1 MLSNVFNVTAFDLN
15 DGFPSTT
22 AATLYVY
29 SLFCSRFLS
38 VYEYTFCTFA
48 FVSVVSF
55 SSTICLIVSPLRY
68 TAPEYP
74 SASVAFT
81 SILPPEITLSSSFT
95 FETREERSAF
105 SAVSQNLS
113 FSGSFVFYVC
123 FEEFPS
129 YGAPTPVMGFF
140 FLCV

>member
-22 AATLYVY
+22 ADTLYVY

-81 SILPPEITLSSSFT
+81 SILPSVTVTFCVTVFCSYLLANLATL
-95 FETREERSAF
+95 F
-105 SAVSQNLS
+105 SISLI
-113 FSGSFVFYVC
+113 
-123 FEEFPS
+123 
-129 YGAPTPVMGFF
+129 
-140 FLCV
+140 